1 MGYYYYYKKATTEGQ
16 FMYIYTQ
23 FTIHRYYIT
32 KKKPQIPRNSSTSQ
46 VLSLLLNGYEFKFFK
61 SH

>member
-1 MGYYYYYKKATTEGQ
+1 MGYYYYYYYYYKKATTEGQ

-32 KKKPQIPRNSSTSQ
+32 KKKSH
-46 VLSLLLNGYEFKFFK
+46 K
-61 SH
+61 SREIAQLVRY